1 MTERQK
7 TRSSLLFVDAIN
19 DDTARLL
26 QKDGA
31 AFEFPL
37 RLLPEGIRE
46 GEVIKLTA
54 AAQDNK
60 ERLGKTESLLLSLG
74 NKPEV

>member
-19 DDTARLL
+19 GGTARLL
-26 QKDGA
+26 PKDGA

-46 GEVIKLTA
+46 GEIIKLTA

-60 ERLGKTESLLLSLG
+60 ERLGKTESLLLSLE